1 MPLWGNSPDAITNRP
16 KWCPDDTNSPYDV
29 NDVYATNEGWVRR
42 AGTPATGNG
51 NPNAD
56 PEILVCISGLAG
68 TNASTGIEEPTP
80 VSVRF
85 TTDAPTAAAAQTVR
99 VEVAYDEAVTV
110 SGGASLT
117 LALHG
122 TGAASQSLTFTATG
136 TTANILVFENTNADF
151 STASAGQ
158 VISLGGGSGQPIVVG
173 SGTFK
178 DAISTSVDAVKVLTG
193 VAIASQTLVAAQYN
207 K

>member
-68 TNASTGIEEPTP
+68 TDASTGIEEPTP

-110 SGGASLT
+110 SAGASLT

-151 STASAGQ
+151 STATAGQ
-158 VISLGGGSGQPIVVG
+158 VISVGGGSGQPIVVG
-173 SGTFK
+173 AGTFK
-178 DAISTSVDAVKVLTG
+178 DAISTSIDAVKVLTG
-193 VAIASQTLVAAQYN
+193 VAIASQTLA
-207 K
+207 